1 MIAKVWT
8 FVENDW
14 SMLEDEPRACVDLP
28 IRECYRTREDATK
41 ACIDAI
47 VDRYSEDGMV
57 VTVTPDDF
65 RQERDDLVW
74 GSEAE
79 GLSYRVYAMTIETA

>member
-1 MIAKVWT
+1 MITKVWT

-14 SMLEDEPRACVDLP
+14 SMLEDDARACIDLP
-28 IRECYRTREDATK
+28 VRACYRTREDATK

-47 VDRYSEDGMV
+47 VDRYGEDGMA
-57 VTVTPDDF
+57 VTVTPEDF
-65 RQERDDLVW
+65 AQERDDLVW

-79 GLSYRVYAMTIETA
+79 GLSYRVYAMSLV